1 MLLDLRIQDDRS
13 SANSAKSMGS
23 TRQTQSLSPGL
34 SPQKQRSSKLSTKA
48 CIEQPNPEEKD
59 DDDQPH
65 FFEKRSP
72 EIPLTHL
79 DIRDFYT
86 IDDQPV
92 LGTGFSG
99 AVGICIHKAT
109 GVKYALKT
117 LHKNRVKQHQLQQL
131 KDEIAIMQDLD
142 HPNILR
148 LHEYFETEDVIYLI
162 TQICSGGELL
172 DRLHAQEHCH
182 YSEKVACGYMYTMV
196 SAVACC
202 HSHNIAHRDLKLE
215 NFLFES
221 KYSNAQLKLIGES
234 KSVLFV
240 RFAAAGNCC

>member
-1 MLLDLRIQDDRS
+1 MGCSQSVISESIIQDDRS
-13 SANSAKSMGS
+13 PVKSP
-23 TRQTQSLSPGL
+23 QTQQSHDSHQQ
-34 SPQKQRSSKLSTKA
+34 SKDQFQNMKQTSEHSTKA
-48 CIEQPNPEEKD
+48 YIKQPIFEEKLEEE
-59 DDDQPH
+59 PSK
-65 FFEKRSP
+65 ERSHD
-72 EIPLTHL
+72 EL

-109 GVKYALKT
+109 GAKYALKT
-117 LHKNRVKQHQLQQL
+117 LHKIKLMPEKLQQL

-148 LHEYFETEDVIYLI
+148 LHEYFETKDVIYLI

-182 YSEKVACGYMYTMV
+182 YSEKVACRYMHTMV

-221 KYSNAQLKLIGES
+221 KHSDAQLKLIGE
-234 KSVLFV
+234 
-240 RFAAAGNCC
+240 

>member
-1 MLLDLRIQDDRS
+1 MMLDLRIQDDRYS
-13 SANSAKSMGS
+13 VNSAKSIGS
-23 TRQTQSLSPGL
+23 THQTQSQQQ
-34 SPQKQRSSKLSTKA
+34 SPQKHGSSNKLSTKP
-48 CIEQPNPEEKD
+48 CVEKPLSEEKD
-59 DDDQPH
+59 EEDQPH
-65 FFEKRSP
+65 FLEKRYP
-72 EIPLTHL
+72 ESSSAL

-109 GVKYALKT
+109 GTKYALKT

-148 LHEYFETEDVIYLI
+148 LHEYFETKDVIYLI

-182 YSEKVACGYMYTMV
+182 YSEKVACRYMHTMV

-221 KYSNAQLKLIGES
+221 KHSDAQLKLIGE
-234 KSVLFV
+234 
-240 RFAAAGNCC
+240 